1 MEAPKQTAS
10 IFEILSRGQFISSNS
25 TDETIRKLY
34 SAIDDEENYEFFYN
48 YFLSINFILE
58 RGNEYFY
65 FTRRENKIDLERKI
79 EQALKWIDVL
89 DFFKTFDNSFG
100 PGYRFSPSDILVKL
114 NMDAALK
121 SKLEGLKKHSGGR
134 DKFSEI
140 IDKILEDLRKD
151 RFIELENEITHQFKV
166 LASFNYLEQL
176 VMTIN
181 ISEDVKNEIPE

>member
-1 MEAPKQTAS
+1 
-10 IFEILSRGQFISSNS
+10 
-25 TDETIRKLY
+25 
-34 SAIDDEENYEFFYN
+34 
-48 YFLSINFILE
+48 
-58 RGNEYFY
+58 
-65 FTRRENKIDLERKI
+65 
-79 EQALKWIDVL
+79 
-89 DFFKTFDNSFG
+89 
-100 PGYRFSPSDILVKL
+100 
-114 NMDAALK
+114 MDAALK